1 MTTADRL
8 NVIPLGEA
16 MFTQRAIRR
25 FKPDPIPDDVM
36 EDIMQATI
44 RAPNGGNTQQWR
56 FIIVKD
62 EEKRRKL
69 GELYREAWWAKRA
82 DAGIMGPDDLPPG
95 KSHHAARR
103 GVWPTKSASR
113 R

>member
-1 MTTADRL
+1 MTTAERL
-8 NVIPLGEA
+8 NAMPLGEA

-25 FKPDPIPDDVM
+25 FKKDPIPDDVL

-56 FIIVKD
+56 FIVVKD

-69 GELYREAWWAKRA
+69 GNCITRHGGPSGPTRESWGPRTCRRA
-82 DAGIMGPDDLPPG
+82 GTAC
-95 KSHHAARR
+95 SRR
-103 GVWPTKSASR
+103 GGWPTKSATLR
-113 R
+113 